1 MGHELAQRVIKP
13 VEQTQFS
20 RVAKPAMS
28 DMRVLV
34 GSTAIAL
41 DPHRNAAKPFSRMC
55 GLKAEATSIREP

>member
-28 DMRVLV
+28 DMLVLV